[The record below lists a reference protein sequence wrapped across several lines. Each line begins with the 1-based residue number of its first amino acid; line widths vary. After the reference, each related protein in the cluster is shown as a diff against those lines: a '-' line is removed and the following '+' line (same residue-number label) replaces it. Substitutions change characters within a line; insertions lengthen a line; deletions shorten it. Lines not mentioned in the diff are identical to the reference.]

1 MAQRLWAGEFCGLGS
16 DGRTVPITS
25 RYGCAG
31 PMDLRQQQESGQY
44 QRRHLPCCSHLT
56 LLSLPI
62 RKHFSTVNCFPGGGG
77 GLSFVPRVH
86 LIPIA
91 RSSTEL
97 GARGQNQTMR
107 GRGKGREARS
117 YDSDSNHPYLPCYA
131 NRHEDFRTHPPPPV
145 PQPGIILVQ
154 KAKCTSCAQASWGGA
169 QRGLAP

>member
-16 DGRTVPITS
+16 DGGTVPITS

-44 QRRHLPCCSHLT
+44 QWRHLPCCSHLT

-62 RKHFSTVNCFPGGGG
+62 RKHFSTVKCFPWGA
-77 GLSFVPRVH
+77 LLCATRA
-86 LIPIA
+86 LDPIA

-117 YDSDSNHPYLPCYA
+117 YGSDSNHPYLPCYA
-131 NRHEDFRTHPPPPV
+131 NRHEDFRTPTPPPPV

-154 KAKCTSCAQASWGGA
+154 KARCTRCAQASWGWA
-169 QRGLAP
+169 QGGLAP